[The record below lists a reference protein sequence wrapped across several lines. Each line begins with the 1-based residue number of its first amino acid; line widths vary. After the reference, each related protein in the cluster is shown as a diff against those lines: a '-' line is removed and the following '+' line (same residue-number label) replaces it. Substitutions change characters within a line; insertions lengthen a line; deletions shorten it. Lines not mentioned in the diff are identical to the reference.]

1 MSRQVAIRV
10 ANLGERR
17 ATYAV
22 ISSMVRTSWLRSF
35 LQEQPSLRLAFSPE
49 RPSSS
54 WSSSQRSFSQP
65 SFSLETLFLL
75 RSSSLQRLSVWGLTL
90 WSLLAH
96 WLKMGCQTFQPH
108 PVRASVVGQVLQEG
122 NSPRS
127 MCSLTVHRGRL
138 APRQEVDQASEPP
151 STTVALP
158 HEAAVQ
164 SRRGVRPFCER
175 RLPLSSH
182 HRLTARHA
190 LASAF
195 GADWLRQPSSFPLR
209 LDRRGG

>member
-1 MSRQVAIRV
+1 
-10 ANLGERR
+10 
-17 ATYAV
+17 
-22 ISSMVRTSWLRSF
+22 MVRTSWLRSF
-35 LQEQPSLRLAFSPE
+35 SQEQPSCQLTSSPE
-49 RPSSS
+49 RPSSQEQPS
-54 WSSSQRSFSQP
+54 CQLTSLPGSQRSFSQP
-65 SFSLETLFLL
+65 SFSLETRSLL
-75 RSSSLQRLSVWGLTL
+75 GSSSCQRLSAPGYL
-90 WSLLAH
+90 WSLLSH
-96 WLKMGCQTFQPH
+96 WLKMRYRTSQPH

-127 MCSLTVHRGRL
+127 MCSSTVHRGRL
-138 APRQEVDQASEPP
+138 APRREVDQASEPP
-151 STTVALP
+151 SLTAALP

>member
-22 ISSMVRTSWLRSF
+22 ISSMVRTSSRLTSSP
-35 LQEQPSLRLAFSPE
+35 EQPSSREQTSWRLTSLP
-49 RPSSS
+49 
-54 WSSSQRSFSQP
+54 WSSSQCSFSQP
-65 SFSLETLFLL
+65 SFSLERRSLL
-75 RSSSLQRLSVWGLTL
+75 GSSSCQRLSAPGYF
-90 WSLLAH
+90 WSLLSH
-96 WLKMGCQTFQPH
+96 WLKMRCQTCQRRL
-108 PVRASVVGQVLQEG
+108 VRASVVGQVLQEG

-127 MCSLTVHRGRL
+127 TCSSTVHRGRL
-138 APRQEVDQASEPP
+138 APRQEDDQASEPP
-151 STTVALP
+151 SLTAARP

-164 SRRGVRPFCER
+164 SRRAVRPFCER

-195 GADWLRQPSSFPLR
+195 GADWLLQPSSFPLR
-209 LDRRGG
+209 LDQRGG